1 MTMMSTFMCLYR
13 ETVMFQFFFFK
24 NKTSYGWVGVSWKK
38 FIFEENLML
47 LVPIKLWL
55 KYQMGKLYYIF
66 IGHLVVHV
74 HCRTLRFISTNVLNC
89 MFLFQALCVYSSL
102 NQQ

>member
-1 MTMMSTFMCLYR
+1 MMSTFMCLYR

-24 NKTSYGWVGVSWKK
+24 NKTFYGWVGVSWKK
-38 FIFEENLML
+38 FFFEENLML

-55 KYQMGKLYYIF
+55 KYQMGKLYDIF
-66 IGHLVVHV
+66 IRHLVVHV

-89 MFLFQALCVYSSL
+89 MFLFQALCVCSSL